1 MFTMATPELI
11 KIKDDLQAVLDHRPS
26 VDISTIVGKDEK
38 RGVIGRIEPKVEIEK
53 NTKIEKFDRLSLQDY
68 LEDLK
73 RGRNKRDSEKID
85 LLIFNI
91 KEAISDEEIKSLLQ
105 QANKGVWDLPK
116 DPEVAK
122 GMLVEGTNVS
132 IGPDDKKS
140 IGALIGDE
148 DYKHLSSLTEI
159 ENNAEPVV
167 EDHYVWKRTLNN
179 IIRKVKSLS
188 DSVIG
193 KREKAM
199 LLYELTGADRKKAAE
214 ALRGA
219 VPSDE
224 LHKFEDVFE
233 KFAEEE
239 NEELENDPDTTNIPV
254 KKQSSIIEFPGKKK
268 VGIDGESFHDDLE
281 EKYGNKEEYSLT
293 AENMLRDREENRDG
307 IFANEAKKFYADG
320 DIGNALASVER
331 IIDRGI
337 QSQVVHE
344 IIVEC
349 QKNQDIYNI
358 KKFIGK
364 LKDVKYKETLTNW
377 LNSEM
382 KLVVDPI
389 ESRVPT
395 EDMSLNKPE
404 PVSPYG
410 DKSQVEVQEEKTETV
425 PEIDL
430 PLNINVPNI
439 VDAGEVVLDKGETIP
454 EEPRAEVG
462 ASPETVFVNEKV
474 ENKNEASGNREVI
487 QAELDKARDDYAREY
502 IDWEYKT
509 RHSKTMFK
517 KTMASLGSVVKTM
530 PDKFSLKTTALE
542 DAQDEYN
549 KAKEKAGEIGLVA
562 ENKVFLNERF
572 NLDDRMQF
580 YREEKEAEYK
590 KEKEEGKKKEGVFET
605 RSVAETIKKGLAK
618 WPNLSRQAKVA
629 VSAVLLTG
637 GMISTVGD
645 IGKGFDGLRTD
656 RAVAGDTNRKGNE
669 DIPDVSGPAPEK
681 GAINPSFE
689 IKTPEAIRP
698 VEVKASS
705 KGFIKTLENLQDDI
719 KKVYGTEDKI
729 PEEIKKTLIDE
740 SAVELAKKFDFYDPE
755 HNKSGV
761 IKEGESLGLDSYG
774 NVVLASKDGGRS
786 IVFDTKTGLALEFG
800 GKKVADKVSVEV
812 VENNV
817 TEKIPYKDSFV
828 EVVKYDGGNEV
839 IKYNDQ
845 EIAKSYDL
853 NGEKAFALE
862 DKYQDGI
869 KFADI
874 RGAFSEY
881 LKNNPPKNLALP
893 EPINF
898 AGGTIYLVR
907 DSVLVNKVSAILNG
921 KLIGTADLTKR
932 VKKIDP
938 LKGLK
943 SGWFE
948 LDNVYDLACKEG
960 TKVLPRISVV

>member
-1 MFTMATPELI
+1 MNILFRKESPFKPADYLEAELNGERINDGKTDLRGRFSSNLVGLQSKIERDNKKEKYKADDELLQYLSGIGDPELSSEIGLASSKEEVEKLLKEARNWGDKYPNGKVITDVIKEGKGEDSESVQKLRKVKGLTKDQYETALLRLDADSEKVADVPNWEKTHKTIMRIVRGIPDSEMNYKKKSALLYKLTSVSKEDAIEALRASRDLIPKFELSQLQSILDLEFI
-11 KIKDDLQAVLDHRPS
+11 KIK
-26 VDISTIVGKDEK
+26 
-38 RGVIGRIEPKVEIEK
+38 
-53 NTKIEKFDRLSLQDY
+53 
-68 LEDLK
+68 
-73 RGRNKRDSEKID
+73 
-85 LLIFNI
+85 
-91 KEAISDEEIKSLLQ
+91 
-105 QANKGVWDLPK
+105 
-116 DPEVAK
+116 
-122 GMLVEGTNVS
+122 
-132 IGPDDKKS
+132 
-140 IGALIGDE
+140 
-148 DYKHLSSLTEI
+148 
-159 ENNAEPVV
+159 
-167 EDHYVWKRTLNN
+167 
-179 IIRKVKSLS
+179 
-188 DSVIG
+188 
-193 KREKAM
+193 
-199 LLYELTGADRKKAAE
+199 
-214 ALRGA
+214 
-219 VPSDE
+219 
-224 LHKFEDVFE
+224 
-233 KFAEEE
+233 
-239 NEELENDPDTTNIPV
+239 
-254 KKQSSIIEFPGKKK
+254 KK
-268 VGIDGESFHDDLE
+268 VSIDGESFHDDLE
-281 EKYGNKEEYSLT
+281 EKYGNKEEYSPT
-293 AENMLRDREENRDG
+293 AENILRDREENRDG
-307 IFANEAKKFYADG
+307 VFANEAKKFYTDG

-364 LKDVKYKETLTNW
+364 LKDAEYKERLTNW
-377 LNSEM
+377 LNGGM
-382 KLVVDPI
+382 RLVADPI
-389 ESRVPT
+389 GKRVLT
-395 EDMSLNKPE
+395 EDVSLNKPE
-404 PVSPYG
+404 PASPYG
-410 DKSQVEVQEEKTETV
+410 DKPDVEVQEEKTETV

-430 PLNINVPNI
+430 PLNNTVPNI

-454 EEPRAEVG
+454 EEPKAEVG
-462 ASPETVFVNEKV
+462 TSPETVVVNEKV

-562 ENKVFLNERF
+562 ENKTLLTERF

-605 RSVAETIKKGLAK
+605 RSVAETIKKSLAK

-645 IGKGFDGLRTD
+645 ISKGFDGLRTD

-681 GAINPSFE
+681 GAVNPSFE

-705 KGFIKTLENLQDDI
+705 KGFIRTLENLQDDI

-740 SAVELAKKFDFYDPE
+740 SAVELAKKFDFYHPE
-755 HNKSGV
+755 YNESGV
-761 IKEGESLGLDSYG
+761 IKKGESLGLDAYG
-774 NVVLASKDGGRS
+774 NVVLGNEDGTRT
-786 IVFDTKTGLALEFG
+786 IVFDTKTGLTQEFG
-800 GKKVADKVSVEV
+800 GKMKADKVSSET

-817 TEKIPYKDSFV
+817 SEKIPYKDSFV

-907 DSVLVNKVSAILNG
+907 DSVLVNKISAILNG

>member
-1 MFTMATPELI
+1 MFTMATPELL
-11 KIKDDLQAVLDHRPS
+11 KTKSELEDLLNPGSSHA
-26 VDISTIVGKDEK
+26 ISDVVERK
-38 RGVIGRIEPKVEIEK
+38 GVIGRIEPKVEIG
-53 NTKIEKFDRLSLQDY
+53 NNSKIEKLDRASLLDY

-73 RGRNKRDSEKID
+73 SRRKGRDLEKID
-85 LLIFNI
+85 LLMFNI
-91 KEAISDEEIKSLLQ
+91 KEAVSDDEIMSLLR
-105 QANKGVWDLPK
+105 QANTGKWILP
-116 DPEVAK
+116 DNEEDAK
-122 GMLVEGTNVS
+122 SMIVEDTVVS
-132 IGPDDKKS
+132 TGPDGKKY

-148 DYKHLSSLTEI
+148 DYDQLSSLKVI
-159 ENNAEPVV
+159 ENNIEPEV
-167 EDHYVWKRTLNN
+167 EDHSVWKRTLNN
-179 IIRKVKSLS
+179 IIRKVERLSASIIEEKKKKSL
-188 DSVIG
+188 
-193 KREKAM
+193 
-199 LLYELTGADRKKAAE
+199 LYKLTGADRKTAAE
-214 ALRGA
+214 ALKGL
-219 VPSDE
+219 VPPTE
-224 LHKFEDVFE
+224 LHRFEDIIEGISKEE
-233 KFAEEE
+233 KETKD
-239 NEELENDPDTTNIPV
+239 DPDTTSIPM
-254 KKQSSIIEFPGKKK
+254 KKQSTVIEFPSNKKK
-268 VGIDGESFHDDLE
+268 IEIDGESFRDDIE
-281 EKYGNKEEYSLT
+281 KKYGEKYSPT
-293 AENMLRDREENRDG
+293 AEAMLSDREENRDG
-307 IFANEAKKFYADG
+307 VFAKEAKKFYADG

-331 IIDRGI
+331 IIDRDL

-364 LKDVKYKETLTNW
+364 LRDAKYKETLTNW

-382 KLVVDPI
+382 RLVVDPI
-389 ESRVPT
+389 EPRVPT
-395 EDMSLNKPE
+395 EEMSLNKSE
-404 PVSPYG
+404 PVSLY
-410 DKSQVEVQEEKTETV
+410 KSEAPEVVTEKV
-425 PEIDL
+425 PDMDL
-430 PLNINVPNI
+430 PLKNTTPA
-439 VDAGEVVLDKGETIP
+439 VDVSDVVLDKGEDVP
-454 EEPRAEVG
+454 EAPSEFKPD
-462 ASPETVFVNEKV
+462 NIKV
-474 ENKNEASGNREVI
+474 ENNKEGSKNLESIE
-487 QAELDKARDDYAREY
+487 AELDKARDEYAREY
-502 IDWEYKT
+502 VDWEYKT

-542 DAQDEYN
+542 DALDEYN
-549 KAKEKAGEIGLVA
+549 KAKERAGEVGLVA
-562 ENKVFLNERF
+562 ENKTLLNERF

-590 KEKEEGKKKEGVFET
+590 KEKEEGKKKEGAFET

-645 IGKGFDGLRTD
+645 ISKGFDGLRTD
-656 RAVAGDTNRKGNE
+656 RAVAGDTNKNGKDN
-669 DIPDVSGPAPEK
+669 IPDVSGLAPEK

-755 HNKSGV
+755 QNKSGV

-786 IVFDTKTGLALEFG
+786 IVFDTKTGLTLEFG
-800 GKKVADKVSVEV
+800 GKKVEDKVSAEV

-817 TEKIPYKDSFV
+817 KEKIPYKDSFV

-862 DKYQDGI
+862 DKYQEGI

-898 AGGTIYLVR
+898 MGGTIYLVK
-907 DSVLVNKVSAILNG
+907 DPVSVNKISAILNG
-921 KLIGTADLTKR
+921 KLIGTADLTER
-932 VKKIDP
+932 VKKIKP
-938 LKGLK
+938 LKELK
-943 SGWFE
+943 GGWFVV
-948 LDNVYDLACKEG
+948 DNVYEVACKEVS
-960 TKVLPRISVV
+960 KVLTRISVV

>member
-1 MFTMATPELI
+1 MFTMATPEFT
-11 KIKDDLQAVLDHRPS
+11 KIKSDLQAVLDHEPS
-26 VDISTIVGKDEK
+26 IDISKIGNKEEEK
-38 RGVIGRIEPKVEIEK
+38 RGVIGRIEPKVEIGKDLEAEK
-53 NTKIEKFDRLSLQDY
+53 LDRARLDSY
-68 LEDLK
+68 LAGLK
-73 RGRNKRDSEKID
+73 RGKKDPDLKKID
-85 LLIFNI
+85 ALMGII
-91 KEAISDEEIKSLLQ
+91 KEAVSDDEVRALLR
-105 QANKGVWDLPK
+105 QANKGAWVLPE

-132 IGPDDKKS
+132 DGPDGRKR

-148 DYKHLSSLTEI
+148 DYKHLSSLTENK
-159 ENNAEPVV
+159 NNTESEL
-167 EDHYVWKRTLNN
+167 EDHSTWRRSLNN
-179 IIRKVKSLS
+179 IIRKVEGLS

-199 LLYELTGADRKKAAE
+199 LLYELTGADRKSAAQ
-214 ALRGA
+214 ALKGL
-219 VPSDE
+219 VPPTE
-224 LHKFEDVFE
+224 LHEFEDVFE
-233 KFAEEE
+233 GFSKETEY
-239 NEELENDPDTTNIPV
+239 DPDATSISM
-254 KKQSSIIEFPGKKK
+254 KKKSNIIEFPNLKKK
-268 VGIDGESFHDDLE
+268 IEIDGESFHNDLE
-281 EKYGNKEEYSLT
+281 EKYGKKEEYSPT
-293 AENMLRDREENRDG
+293 AENMLRDRLMDKEENRDG
-307 IFANEAKKFYADG
+307 VFANEAKKFYADG

-337 QSQVVHE
+337 QSQAIHE

-349 QKNQDIYNI
+349 QKNEDIYNI

-364 LKDVKYKETLTNW
+364 IKDVKYKETLTDW

-382 KLVVDPI
+382 KLVVDPM
-389 ESRVPT
+389 EPRVKEGEMT
-395 EDMSLNKPE
+395 STKPE

-410 DKSQVEVQEEKTETV
+410 DTIPEAV
-425 PEIDL
+425 PEIVPEMDL
-430 PLNINVPNI
+430 PLNDSKPSI
-439 VDAGEVVLDKGETIP
+439 VDAGEVVLDKGDVAT
-454 EEPRAEVG
+454 EEPKVETEKV
-462 ASPETVFVNEKV
+462 PESVVVNERT
-474 ENKNEASGNREVI
+474 ENKSEASLNREAI

-530 PDKFSLKTTALE
+530 PDKFSLKTTVLE

-549 KAKEKAGEIGLVA
+549 KAKEKAGEVGLVA
-562 ENKVFLNERF
+562 DNKTLLSERF

-618 WPNLSRQAKVA
+618 WPKISQKAKVA

-645 IGKGFDGLRTD
+645 ISNGFDGLRAD
-656 RAVAGDTNRKGNE
+656 RAVAGDANRKGNE
-669 DIPDVSGPAPEK
+669 DIPDLSGPAPEK

-755 HNKSGV
+755 QNKSGV

-786 IVFDTKTGLALEFG
+786 IVFDTKTGLTLEFG
-800 GKKVADKVSVEV
+800 GKKVEDKVSAEV
-812 VENNV
+812 VENNFK
-817 TEKIPYKDSFV
+817 EKIPYKDSFV

-862 DKYQDGI
+862 DKYQEGI

-898 AGGTIYLVR
+898 MGGTIYLVK
-907 DSVLVNKVSAILNG
+907 DPVSVNKISAILNG
-921 KLIGTADLTKR
+921 KLIGTADLTER
-932 VKKIDP
+932 VKKIKP
-938 LKGLK
+938 LKELK
-943 SGWFE
+943 GGWFVV
-948 LDNVYDLACKEG
+948 DNVYEVACKEVS
-960 TKVLPRISVV
+960 KVLTRISVV